1 MPNEYASL
9 LICYSILYLLFTGL
23 QQYLSIVLLISNVIA
38 IKIDLTTNSTITQH
52 IMIVYRFI
60 CWYFNPHSHE
70 GSDIAEV
77 DTTKV
82 SKISIHAPTRGATL
96 LQIGSYI
103 IISISIHAP
112 TRGATVSV
120 LSAVAFSVFQSTLPR
135 EERPFLN
142 FNNPVVMNFNPR
154 SHERS
159 DKNK

>member
-60 CWYFNPHSHE
+60 CWYFSPRSHE
-70 GSDIAEV
+70 RSDLKLFKQINLFR
-77 DTTKV
+77 
-82 SKISIHAPTRGATL
+82 ISIHAPTRGAT
-96 LQIGSYI
+96 Y
-103 IISISIHAP
+103 HKH
-112 TRGATVSV
+112 
-120 LSAVAFSVFQSTLPR
+120 
-135 EERPFLN
+135 
-142 FNNPVVMNFNPR
+142 FNLYLWLYFNPR

-159 DKNK
+159 DSNIAQKICLFLYNTDNKYIIR